1 MDLMGE
7 VKVSEKITVTYAQ
20 IVSRRVTVEPYSG
33 APYFEI
39 VYFDTKDNKWHCGYG
54 SFCYKYV
61 ETWLE
66 NEFNPGFRSLADAI
80 DVLTSSVES
89 LQSERDKLNIE
100 VAGYR
105 AKAEIAE
112 RELDRILE
120 DEERVPIDP
129 FGVVSK

>member
-7 VKVSEKITVTYAQ
+7 VKVSEKITATYAQ

-39 VYFDTKDNKWHCGYG
+39 VYLDTKDNKWHCGYG
-54 SFCYKYV
+54 SFCYEYV
-61 ETWLE
+61 EAWLE